1 MLKETKNKYLSR
13 EVLEVK
19 RVSLNSKKVYSKKSA
34 KAIVEETRRAE

>member
-19 RVSLNSKKVYSKKSA
+19 SNLNSKKVYSKKSA
-34 KAIVEETRRAE
+34 EAIVEETRRAE